1 MLKHVPNILTIIRFL
16 LIPFIVVAILQ
27 QNYILAFIL
36 LTVSAITDILD
47 GTIARKFDCISN
59 FGKLV
64 DPLADKATQI
74 AVLAALTIG
83 SIIPI
88 WILVVVFVKEA
99 IMIAGASFLYGK
111 ELIVSSKWWGKLA
124 TVLFYIAIVISLCQ
138 QQFASFLTASEN
150 VFAKIF
156 LVADTPFYVLALITT
171 VFSLLMYFN
180 AFYRHGYLKV
190 NTENVK
196 GANLDLRTKKKD
208 KQKKEKPE
216 IFLWSFLFVIF

>member
-27 QNYILAFIL
+27 QYYILAFIL

-208 KQKKEKPE
+208 KQKKEK
-216 IFLWSFLFVIF
+216 

>member
-99 IMIAGASFLYGK
+99 IMICGASFLYGK

-208 KQKKEKPE
+208 KQKKEK
-216 IFLWSFLFVIF
+216 

>member
-124 TVLFYIAIVISLCQ
+124 TVLFYSAIVISLCQ

-208 KQKKEKPE
+208 KQKKEK
-216 IFLWSFLFVIF
+216 